1 MQTTL
6 YPPQQVRPRLRRTPF
21 DLVAL
26 WLLLILLA
34 LLSLPAA
41 WQFWHAN
48 RVFTGV
54 SIGGVPVGG
63 LTRAEAVKVLHEQLY
78 AYPLPPLVVEYQGQQ
93 WPLQTGQASA
103 DADLTA
109 AVNQAYLV
117 GRGAALTANLRQQ
130 LQAGLLGYSITPPLN
145 IAPEPLAAAIAA
157 IAATVDAPA
166 AAARTIGSVAVP
178 AESGVLVNIDATLAA
193 VLAALQRTDLYDT
206 AVVPLVVEAL
216 SPPAPLA
223 AGTAALPQT
232 TVIQQPLLLRAEP
245 SGLEIALDPARLSQ
259 MVVSTQPLQLEEAAL
274 RAYLETLATQVAV
287 PARDARLDFDPAT
300 GAITVLQ
307 TSQGGRSLDVEATL
321 QGVQTA
327 LAGGALQ
334 APLALVEVAPG
345 VDSNRVAEMGIR
357 ELVASSSTYFAG
369 SSASRVRNIEIAAE
383 KFEGVVVPP
392 GGVFSFNEVV
402 RDVSSANGFEDGLVI
417 WGDRTAVGVGG
428 GVCQVST
435 TVFRTAYEGGFPIV
449 ERTNHGYVVDWYGE
463 PGMDAT
469 IFTPYVDFKFR
480 NDTGAYLL
488 LDPIVD
494 TANGVMT
501 FNFYGTRPERTVS
514 VSQPQITNVVQPEPA
529 QYVVDETMSAGEK
542 EQVDWAKD
550 GMDVTVTR
558 TIVEDG
564 TTRTD
569 TLTSNYEPWR
579 AVYTVGPG
587 TEIPATPTPAA
598 TETADEEAAVEP
610 AGTQASAP

>member
-1 MQTTL
+1 
-6 YPPQQVRPRLRRTPF
+6 V
-21 DLVAL
+21 
-26 WLLLILLA
+26 
-34 LLSLPAA
+34 
-41 WQFWHAN
+41 
-48 RVFTGV
+48 
-54 SIGGVPVGG
+54 
-63 LTRAEAVKVLHEQLY
+63 
-78 AYPLPPLVVEYQGQQ
+78 
-93 WPLQTGQASA
+93 
-103 DADLTA
+103 
-109 AVNQAYLV
+109 
-117 GRGAALTANLRQQ
+117 
-130 LQAGLLGYSITPPLN
+130 
-145 IAPEPLAAAIAA
+145 
-157 IAATVDAPA
+157 AATVDKPA
-166 AAARTIGSVAVP
+166 AAAREIGSVAVP
-178 AESGVLVNIDATLAA
+178 AEDGVRVDVERTLAQ
-193 VLAALQRTDLYDT
+193 VMDALQRTDLHET
-206 AVVPLVVEAL
+206 AVVPLAVATL
-216 SPPAPLA
+216 PPPAPPA
-223 AGTAALPQT
+223 AAETALPQSAA
-232 TVIQQPLLLRAEP
+232 VEQPLLLRAE

-259 MVVSTQPLQLEEAAL
+259 MVVSTDPLQLDEAVL
-274 RAYLETLATQVAV
+274 RAYLETLAAQVDVA
-287 PARDARLDFDPAT
+287 PRDARLDFDPAT
-300 GAITVLQ
+300 GALTVLQ
-307 TSQGGRSLDVEATL
+307 ASQPGRSLDVEGTL
-321 QGVQTA
+321 QGVQAA
-327 LAGGALQ
+327 LAASGSGAALQ
-334 APLALVEVAPG
+334 APLMLTAVAPA

-357 ELVASSSTYFAG
+357 ELVASSNTYFAG
-369 SSASRVRNIEIAAE
+369 SSASRVRNIEVAAE

-501 FNFYGTRPERTVS
+501 FNFYGTRPERAVTVS
-514 VSQPQITNVVQPEPA
+514 KPQINNVVQPEPA
-529 QYVVDETMSAGEK
+529 QYVVDESLAAGEK

-558 TIVEDG
+558 TIVENG

-579 AVYTVGPG
+579 AVYMVGPG

-598 TETADEEAAVEP
+598 EGTPAATAEAASP
-610 AGTQASAP
+610 

>member
-1 MQTTL
+1 MQSTL
-6 YPPQQVRPRLRRTPF
+6 YPTQERPRLRRTAI

-26 WLLLILLA
+26 WLVLALLA
-34 LLSLPAA
+34 ALSLPAA

-48 RVFTGV
+48 RIFTGV
-54 SIGGVPVGG
+54 SVGGVPVGG
-63 LTRAEAVKVLHEQLY
+63 LTRAEAVKRLHEQLY
-78 AYPLPPLVVEYQGQQ
+78 AWPLPPVVVEYAGQQ
-93 WPLQTGQASA
+93 WPLQTGAA
-103 DADLTA
+103 TVEADLLA
-109 AVNQAYLV
+109 AVNEAYLV
-117 GRGAALTANLRQQ
+117 GRGSSLAANAGEQVRTALFGR
-130 LQAGLLGYSITPPLN
+130 SITPPLA
-145 IAPEPLAAAIAA
+145 IAPEPLAAAIAS
-157 IAATVDAPA
+157 IAAGVDKPA
-166 AAARTIGSVAVP
+166 AAAREIGSVAVP
-178 AESGVLVNIDATLAA
+178 AEEGVQVDVDATLAG
-193 VLAALQRTDLYDT
+193 VMAALQRTDLHET
-206 AVVPLVVEAL
+206 AVAPLAVTTL
-216 SPPAPLA
+216 PPPAPLVA
-223 AGTAALPQT
+223 AETALPQSAA
-232 TVIQQPLLLRAEP
+232 VEQPLLLRAEP

-259 MVVSTQPLQLEEAAL
+259 MVASTDPLQLDEAAL
-274 RAYLETLATQVAV
+274 RAYLQTLAAQVDV

-321 QGVQTA
+321 QGVQAA
-327 LAGGALQ
+327 LAAGSLQ
-334 APLALVEVAPG
+334 APLALTEVAPA

-357 ELVASSSTYFAG
+357 ELVASSNSYFAG
-369 SSASRVRNIEIAAE
+369 SSASRVRNIEVAAE

-392 GGVFSFNEVV
+392 GGIFSFNDVV

-488 LDPIVD
+488 LEPVVD

-501 FNFYGTRPERTVS
+501 FNFYGTRPDRTVT
-514 VSQPQITNVVQPEPA
+514 VSKPQITNVVQPEPA
-529 QYVVDETMSAGEK
+529 QYVVDESLAAGEK
-542 EQVDWAKD
+542 EQVDWAKE

-579 AVYTVGPG
+579 AVYLVGPG
-587 TEIPATPTPAA
+587 TEIPATPAPEADGAEAGATPEA
-598 TETADEEAAVEP
+598 T
-610 AGTQASAP
+610 AP

>member
-6 YPPQQVRPRLRRTPF
+6 YPTQERPRLRRTAF
-21 DLVAL
+21 DLVGL
-26 WLLLILLA
+26 WLLLALLA
-34 LLSLPAA
+34 ALSLPAA

-63 LTRAEAVKVLHEQLY
+63 LTRAEAVKRLNEQLY
-78 AYPLPPLVVEYQGQQ
+78 SYPLPPVVVKYAGQQ
-93 WPLQTGQASA
+93 WPLQTSQANA
-103 DADLTA
+103 QADLLA

-117 GRGAALTANLRQQ
+117 GRGSSLAANLTEQTRAAL
-130 LQAGLLGYSITPPLN
+130 LGRSITPPLT
-145 IAPEPLAAAIAA
+145 IAPAPLAAALNA
-157 IAATVDAPA
+157 IAATVDKSPA
-166 AAARTIGSVAVP
+166 AARVIGSVAVP
-178 AESGVLVNIDATLAA
+178 AEEGVQVNIEATLAE
-193 VLAALQRTDLYDT
+193 VMAALQRTDLHET
-206 AVVPLVVEAL
+206 AVVPLAVTL
-216 SPPAPLA
+216 LPPPAPLA
-223 AGTAALPQT
+223 AAATALPQT
-232 TVIQQPLLLRAEP
+232 AAVQQPLLLRAEP

-259 MVVSTQPLQLEEAAL
+259 MVVSTNPLQLDEGAL
-274 RAYLETLATQVAV
+274 RAYLETVAAQVDV
-287 PARDARLDFDPAT
+287 PARDARLAFDPAT
-300 GAITVLQ
+300 GALTVVQ
-307 TSQGGRSLDVEATL
+307 TSQPGRSLDVDATL

-334 APLALVEVAPG
+334 APLALTDVAPA

-369 SSASRVRNIEIAAE
+369 SSASRVRNIEVAAE

-392 GGVFSFNEVV
+392 NGVFSFNQIV

-463 PGMDAT
+463 PGLDAT

-488 LDPIVD
+488 LDPVVD
-494 TANGVMT
+494 TVNGVMT
-501 FNFYGTRPERTVS
+501 FNFYGTSPNRTVT
-514 VSQPQITNVVQPEPA
+514 VSKPQIANVVQPEPA
-529 QYVVDETMSAGEK
+529 QYVVDESLAAGEK
-542 EQVDWAKD
+542 DQVDWAKE

-558 TIVEDG
+558 TIVENG

-579 AVYTVGPG
+579 AVYLVGPG
-587 TEIPATPTPAA
+587 TEIPATPTPTA
-598 TETADEEAAVEP
+598 TEAAGTPEAA
-610 AGTQASAP
+610 AP